1 MGHVMLG
8 ACCRLPDQKEE
19 VRGLHSKAE
28 TSFIILGPGTQWKL
42 EPSDICRWNNTAE
55 HKQPVFLSSIDS
67 LIQVTDKTS
76 GLWYN
81 IRGEPTNQA

>member
-42 EPSDICRWNNTAE
+42 EPLLYLQME
-55 HKQPVFLSSIDS
+55 
-67 LIQVTDKTS
+67 
-76 GLWYN
+76 
-81 IRGEPTNQA
+81 